1 MFMEYLLCVRACV
14 RCWVMAVNNTDKRL
28 RDIDVLDERDKPQTK
43 PALKTA
49 CRWLQAYEIKT
60 GQG

>member
-1 MFMEYLLCVRACV
+1 MT
-14 RCWVMAVNNTDKRL
+14 AVNNTDKRL